1 MQESNNQFNE
11 EEEKLP
17 SEPEHQVKVL
27 TAKISPVKAAWLGLA
42 GGFFFY
48 QFIGGFLTILIFGL
62 NPKNADVNAFRLMT
76 VAGQVLFILLPALI
90 FSKIIYEDVTEIV
103 RFRTTSWKEIGLFT
117 AGIIALTP
125 LLQNL
130 LFIQNYFIEL
140 LAKNNSTINYI
151 KSAFDSLNKT
161 VEATYGDLLKINSL
175 YDAVIVIIA
184 VSIVPAVCEEAMFRG
199 FIQRSFE
206 LKYKPF
212 LAAFITSIFFGVYHF
227 NPYAIV
233 GLIALGFY
241 FGYAAYKSNSILVP
255 VVLHFI
261 NNFSAVILYM
271 IFGDEELIQNKAIPQ
286 SELTSSL
293 INFGYQLIIF
303 IGIIVVIIRYYKK
316 KPSII
321 EVKAESPVK

>member
-1 MQESNNQFNE
+1 MQESNNQFKE

-17 SEPEHQVKVL
+17 SESEHQLKVL

-76 VAGQVLFILLPALI
+76 VAGQILFILLPALI
-90 FSKIIYEDVTEIV
+90 FSKIIYEDVTEII
-103 RFRTTSWKEIGLFT
+103 RFRTTSLKEIGLFT

-125 LLQNL
+125 LLQNM

-161 VEATYGDLLKINSL
+161 VEATYGDLLKINSV
-175 YDAVIVIIA
+175 YDAMIVIIA
-184 VSIVPAVCEEAMFRG
+184 VSIIPAVCEETMFRG

-227 NPYAIV
+227 NPYAII
-233 GLIALGFY
+233 GLIALGLY

-303 IGIIVVIIRYYKK
+303 IGIIVIITRYYKK

-321 EVKAESPVK
+321 EVKAELPVK

>member
-161 VEATYGDLLKINSL
+161 VEATYGDLLKINSV